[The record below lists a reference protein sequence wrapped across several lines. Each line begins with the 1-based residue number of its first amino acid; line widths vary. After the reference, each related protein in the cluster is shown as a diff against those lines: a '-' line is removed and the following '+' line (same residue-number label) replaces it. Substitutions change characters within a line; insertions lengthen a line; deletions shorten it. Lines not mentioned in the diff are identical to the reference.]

1 MYCFIICIVKLYEN
15 TDCGSGGK
23 DWPCLPMI
31 RSFWVYIYICIHIHR
46 HIMKWLD
53 HIRNECACNLLK

>member
-15 TDCGSGGK
+15 TECGSGGK

-31 RSFWVYIYICIHIHR
+31 RSFWVYIYMHTYTQTY
-46 HIMKWLD
+46 
-53 HIRNECACNLLK
+53 NEVA